1 MLVHR
6 DKEISIN
13 VSIYTLSLLRFKGG
27 QDTVAMFLLRNDQ
40 ETVII
45 VNTSESSCSN
55 SGIILG
61 LRKV

>member
-1 MLVHR
+1 MEGIQPIRRPDFVTC
-6 DKEISIN
+6 DT
-13 VSIYTLSLLRFKGG
+13 VG
-27 QDTVAMFLLRNDQ
+27 TVAMFLLRNDQ

-45 VNTSESSCSN
+45 VNTSESSLSN

>member
-1 MLVHR
+1 MEGIQPIRRPDFV
-6 DKEISIN
+6 
-13 VSIYTLSLLRFKGG
+13 TC
-27 QDTVAMFLLRNDQ
+27 DTVTMFLLRNDQ